1 MLRKEDFL
9 VLGGK
14 VMKFNKIFRMLI
26 LSMALLLLSGCSGK
40 LSIGNDSSYPMTIM
54 DNSGMNVV
62 IEKEPQ
68 KVVSLSPVTT
78 EIIAAVGG
86 IDKLVGKTS
95 YCDYPKEIKDI
106 DEIGDLITV
115 NIEKIVELEPD
126 LVIGSAYLDQG
137 VREQLENAGVT
148 VVTIYT
154 EDSFEGTYK
163 DIETIGKI
171 LGKVK
176 EADKVVADMKT
187 KVETIKEKVAKAKTE
202 PSVYFVVGFG
212 AGGEFTA
219 TGDTFIHEMI
229 EMAGGKNIA
238 YDGVQWSFS
247 LEKIVERNPEQVIYS
262 SVLDKN
268 ELIMSNGF
276 KDLDSI
282 RKGNVFSIEANLIE
296 RTGPRLAE
304 GLEALAKLIHP
315 ELY

>member
-1 MLRKEDFL
+1 MLRKEDFFI
-9 VLGGK
+9 LGGK
-14 VMKFNKIFRMLI
+14 VMKISKIFKMLI
-26 LSMALLLLSGCSGK
+26 LTLAILLMSGCSGK
-40 LSIGNDSSYPMTIM
+40 LSIGNDSSYPMTIK
-54 DNSGMNVV
+54 DNSGMSVV
-62 IEKEPQ
+62 IDKEPE

-78 EIIAAVGG
+78 EIIAAIGG
-86 IDKLVGKTS
+86 LDKLVGRTS
-95 YCDYPKEIKDI
+95 YCDYPKEVKEV

-115 NIEKIVELEPD
+115 NVEKIVELDPD

-137 VREQLENAGVT
+137 VRDQLENAGMT

-171 LGKVK
+171 LGKTKGAAQVVAEMK
-176 EADKVVADMKT
+176 DKV
-187 KVETIKEKVAKAKTE
+187 ESIKEKVAKAKTT

-219 TGDTFIHEMI
+219 TGDTFIHQMI

-247 LEKIVERNPEQVIYS
+247 LEKIVERNPELVIYS
-262 SVLDKN
+262 SMLDKN
-268 ELIMSNGF
+268 ELIRTNGF
-276 KDLDSI
+276 KDLDSVK
-282 RKGNVFSIEANLIE
+282 KGSVLSIEANLIE

-304 GLEALAKLIHP
+304 GLEELAKLIHP

>member
-14 VMKFNKIFRMLI
+14 VMKFNKIFKMLI

-187 KVETIKEKVAKAKTE
+187 KVETIKGKVAKAKTE

>member
-14 VMKFNKIFRMLI
+14 VMKFNKIVKMLVLTLAI
-26 LSMALLLLSGCSGK
+26 LLMSGCSAK
-40 LSIGNDSSYPMTIM
+40 LSIGNDSSYPMTIK
-54 DNSGMNVV
+54 DNSGMSVV
-62 IEKEPQ
+62 IDKEPK

-86 IDKLVGKTS
+86 LDKLVGRTS

-137 VREQLENAGVT
+137 VRDQLENAGIT

-176 EADKVVADMKT
+176 EAEKVVAEMKA
-187 KVETIKEKVAKAKTE
+187 KVESIKDRVAKAKTE

-247 LEKIVERNPEQVIYS
+247 LEKIVERKPELVIYS

-268 ELIMSNGF
+268 ELISSNGF
-276 KDLDSI
+276 KDLDSV
-282 RKGNVFSIEANLIE
+282 KKDSVFSIEANLIE

-304 GLEALAKLIHP
+304 GLEELVKLIHP

>member
-1 MLRKEDFL
+1 
-9 VLGGK
+9 
-14 VMKFNKIFRMLI
+14 MKFNKIFKMLI
-26 LSMALLLLSGCSGK
+26 LSLAILIMSGCSGK
-40 LSIGNDSSYPMTIM
+40 LSIGNDSSYPMTIK
-54 DNSGMNVV
+54 DNSGMSVV
-62 IEKEPQ
+62 INKEPE

-86 IDKLVGKTS
+86 LDKLVGRTS

-137 VREQLENAGVT
+137 VRDQLENAGIT

-176 EADKVVADMKT
+176 EAEKVVAEMKA
-187 KVETIKEKVAKAKTE
+187 KVESIKERVSKAKTE

-247 LEKIVERNPEQVIYS
+247 LEKIVERNPELVIFS

-268 ELIMSNGF
+268 ELISSNGF
-276 KDLDSI
+276 KDLDSV
-282 RKGNVFSIEANLIE
+282 KKSDVFSIEANLIE

-304 GLEALAKLIHP
+304 GLEELVKLIHP

>member
-1 MLRKEDFL
+1 
-9 VLGGK
+9 
-14 VMKFNKIFRMLI
+14 MKFNKIFKMLMLTLAI
-26 LSMALLLLSGCSGK
+26 LLMSGCSGK
-40 LSIGNDSSYPMTIM
+40 LSIGNDSSYPMTIK
-54 DNSGMNVV
+54 DNSGMSVV
-62 IEKEPQ
+62 IDKEPE

-86 IDKLVGKTS
+86 LDKLVGRTS

-137 VREQLENAGVT
+137 VRDQLENAGIT

-176 EADKVVADMKT
+176 EAEKVVAEMKA
-187 KVETIKEKVAKAKTE
+187 KVVSIKERVAKAKTE

-229 EMAGGKNIA
+229 EIAGGKNIA

-247 LEKIVERNPEQVIYS
+247 LEKIVERKPELVIYS

-268 ELIMSNGF
+268 ELISSNGY

-282 RKGNVFSIEANLIE
+282 RNGDVFSIEANLIE

-304 GLEALAKLIHP
+304 GLEELVKLIHP

>member
-1 MLRKEDFL
+1 
-9 VLGGK
+9 
-14 VMKFNKIFRMLI
+14 MKISKIFKMLI
-26 LSMALLLLSGCSGK
+26 LTLAIMLMSGCSGK
-40 LSIGNDSSYPMTIM
+40 LSIGSDSSYPMTIK
-54 DNSGMNVV
+54 DNSGMSVK
-62 IEKEPQ
+62 IDEEPE

-86 IDKLVGKTS
+86 LDKLVGRTS
-95 YCDYPKEIKDI
+95 YCDYPSDVKDI
-106 DEIGDLITV
+106 EEIGDLITV
-115 NIEKIVELEPD
+115 NVEKIVELDPD

-137 VREQLENAGVT
+137 VRDQLENAGMT

-154 EDSFEGTYK
+154 EDSFDGTYK

-171 LGKVK
+171 LGKTN
-176 EADKVVADMKT
+176 EAEKVVSDMKDKV
-187 KVETIKEKVAKAKTE
+187 ENIKAMVDKAKTK

-219 TGDTFIHEMI
+219 TGDTFIHQMI

-238 YDGVQWSFS
+238 YDGTQWSFS
-247 LEKIVERNPEQVIYS
+247 LEKIVERKPELVIYS

-268 ELIMSNGF
+268 ELIRTNGF
-276 KDLDSI
+276 KDLDSV
-282 RKGNVFSIEANLIE
+282 KKDSVFSIEANLIE

-304 GLEALAKLIHP
+304 GLEELVKLIHP

>member
-1 MLRKEDFL
+1 MR
-9 VLGGK
+9 
-14 VMKFNKIFRMLI
+14 FNKIFKMIMLTLAI
-26 LSMALLLLSGCSGK
+26 MLMSGCSAK
-40 LSIGNDSSYPMTIM
+40 LSIGNDSSYPMTIK
-54 DNSGMNVV
+54 DNSGMSVV
-62 IEKEPQ
+62 IDKEPES
-68 KVVSLSPVTT
+68 VVSLSPVTT

-86 IDKLVGKTS
+86 LDKLVGRTS

-106 DEIGDLITV
+106 DEIGDLITI
-115 NIEKIVELEPD
+115 NIEKIVELDPD

-137 VREQLENAGVT
+137 VRDQLENAGLT

-154 EDSFEGTYK
+154 EDSFDGTYK

-176 EADKVVADMKT
+176 EAEKVVADMKS
-187 KVETIKEKVAKAKTE
+187 KVESIKERVAKAKTE

-247 LEKIVERNPEQVIYS
+247 LEKIVERKPELVIYS
-262 SVLDKN
+262 SVLDEN
-268 ELIMSNGF
+268 ELISSNGF

-282 RKGNVFSIEANLIE
+282 RKGDVFSIEANLIE
-296 RTGPRLAE
+296 RTGPRLAD
-304 GLEALAKLIHP
+304 GLEELVKLIHP

>member
-14 VMKFNKIFRMLI
+14 EMKFNKIFKMLI
-26 LSMALLLLSGCSGK
+26 LSLAILIMSGCSGK
-40 LSIGNDSSYPMTIM
+40 LSIGNNSSYPMTIK
-54 DNSGMNVV
+54 DNSGMSVV
-62 IEKEPQ
+62 INKEPE

-86 IDKLVGKTS
+86 LDKLVGRTS

-137 VREQLENAGVT
+137 VRDQLENAGIT

-176 EADKVVADMKT
+176 EAEKVVAEMKA
-187 KVETIKEKVAKAKTE
+187 KVESIKERVSKAKTE

-247 LEKIVERNPEQVIYS
+247 LEKIVERNPELVIFS

-268 ELIMSNGF
+268 ELISSNGF
-276 KDLDSI
+276 KDLDSV
-282 RKGNVFSIEANLIE
+282 KKSDVFSIEANLIE

-304 GLEALAKLIHP
+304 GLEELVKLIHP

>member
-1 MLRKEDFL
+1 
-9 VLGGK
+9 
-14 VMKFNKIFRMLI
+14 MKFNKILKMIILTLVIML
-26 LSMALLLLSGCSGK
+26 MTGCSGK
-40 LSIGNDSSYPMTIM
+40 LSIGNDSSYPLNIK
-54 DNSGMNVV
+54 DNSGMNIL
-62 IEKEPQ
+62 IEKEPK

-86 IDKLVGKTS
+86 LDKLVGRTS
-95 YCDYPKEIKDI
+95 YCDYPKEVKDI

-115 NIEKIVELEPD
+115 NIEKIVELDPD

-137 VREQLENAGVT
+137 VRDQLENAGIT

-163 DIETIGKI
+163 DIETIGRI

-176 EADKVVADMKT
+176 EADKVVAAMKNR
-187 KVETIKEKVAKAKTE
+187 VESIKERVAKAKTE

-219 TGDTFIHEMI
+219 TGDTFINEMI
-229 EMAGGKNIA
+229 DMAGGINIA
-238 YDGVQWSFS
+238 KDGVQWSFS
-247 LEKIVERNPEQVIYS
+247 LEKIVERKPEIIIYS

-268 ELIMSNGF
+268 ELIRSNGF

-282 RKGNVFSIEANLIE
+282 KKGDVYSIEANLIE

-304 GLEALAKLIHP
+304 GLEELVKIIHP

>member
-1 MLRKEDFL
+1 MR
-9 VLGGK
+9 
-14 VMKFNKIFRMLI
+14 FNKIFKMIMITLAIML
-26 LSMALLLLSGCSGK
+26 MSGCSAK
-40 LSIGNDSSYPMTIM
+40 LSIGNDSSYPMTIK
-54 DNSGMNVV
+54 DNSGMSVV
-62 IEKEPQ
+62 IDKEPE

-86 IDKLVGKTS
+86 LDKLVGRTS

-115 NIEKIVELEPD
+115 NIEKIVELDPD

-137 VREQLENAGVT
+137 VRNQLENAGLT

-154 EDSFEGTYK
+154 EDSFDGTYK

-176 EADKVVADMKT
+176 EAEKVVADMKS
-187 KVETIKEKVAKAKTE
+187 KVESIKERVAKAKTE

-247 LEKIVERNPEQVIYS
+247 LEKIVERKPDLVIYS
-262 SVLDKN
+262 SVLDEN
-268 ELIMSNGF
+268 ELISSNGF

-282 RKGNVFSIEANLIE
+282 RKGDVFSIEANLIE
-296 RTGPRLAE
+296 RTGPRLAD
-304 GLEALAKLIHP
+304 GLEELVKLIHP

>member
-1 MLRKEDFL
+1 
-9 VLGGK
+9 
-14 VMKFNKIFRMLI
+14 MKFNKIFKMLI
-26 LSMALLLLSGCSGK
+26 LSLAILIMSGCSGK
-40 LSIGNDSSYPMTIM
+40 LSIGNNSSYPMTIK
-54 DNSGMNVV
+54 DNSGMSVV
-62 IEKEPQ
+62 INKEPE

-86 IDKLVGKTS
+86 LDKLVGRTS

-137 VREQLENAGVT
+137 VRDQLENAGIT

-176 EADKVVADMKT
+176 EAEKVVAEMKA
-187 KVETIKEKVAKAKTE
+187 KVESIKERVSKAKTE

-247 LEKIVERNPEQVIYS
+247 LEKIVERNPELVIFS

-268 ELIMSNGF
+268 ELISSNGF
-276 KDLDSI
+276 KDLDSV
-282 RKGNVFSIEANLIE
+282 KKSDVFSIEANLIE

-304 GLEALAKLIHP
+304 GLEELVKLIHP

>member
-14 VMKFNKIFRMLI
+14 VMKFNKIVKMLVLTLAI
-26 LSMALLLLSGCSGK
+26 LLMSGCSAK
-40 LSIGNDSSYPMTIM
+40 LSIGNDSSYPMTIK
-54 DNSGMNVV
+54 DNSGMSVV
-62 IEKEPQ
+62 IDKEPK

-86 IDKLVGKTS
+86 LDKLVGRTS

-106 DEIGDLITV
+106 EEIGDLITV

-137 VREQLENAGVT
+137 VRDQLENAGIT

-176 EADKVVADMKT
+176 EAEKVVAEMKA
-187 KVETIKEKVAKAKTE
+187 KVESIKDRVAKAKTE

-247 LEKIVERNPEQVIYS
+247 LEKIVERKPELVIYS

-268 ELIMSNGF
+268 ELISSNGF
-276 KDLDSI
+276 KDLDSV
-282 RKGNVFSIEANLIE
+282 KKDSVFSIEANLIE

-304 GLEALAKLIHP
+304 GLEELVKLIHP

>member
-1 MLRKEDFL
+1 
-9 VLGGK
+9 
-14 VMKFNKIFRMLI
+14 MKFNKIFKMIMLTLAI
-26 LSMALLLLSGCSGK
+26 MLMSGCSAK
-40 LSIGNDSSYPMTIM
+40 LSIGNDSSYPMTIK
-54 DNSGMNVV
+54 DNSGMSVV
-62 IEKEPQ
+62 IDKEPES
-68 KVVSLSPVTT
+68 VVSLSPVTT

-86 IDKLVGKTS
+86 LDKLVGRTS
-95 YCDYPKEIKDI
+95 YCDYPEEIKDI

-115 NIEKIVELEPD
+115 NIEKIVELDPD

-137 VREQLENAGVT
+137 VRDQLENAGLT

-154 EDSFEGTYK
+154 EDSFDGTYK

-176 EADKVVADMKT
+176 EAEKVVADMKS
-187 KVETIKEKVAKAKTE
+187 KVESIKERVAKAKTE

-247 LEKIVERNPEQVIYS
+247 LEKIVERKPGLVIYS
-262 SVLDKN
+262 SVLDEN
-268 ELIMSNGF
+268 ELINSNGF

-282 RKGNVFSIEANLIE
+282 RKGDVFSIEANLIE
-296 RTGPRLAE
+296 RTGPRLAD
-304 GLEALAKLIHP
+304 GLEELVKLIHP

>member
-1 MLRKEDFL
+1 
-9 VLGGK
+9 
-14 VMKFNKIFRMLI
+14 MKISRIFKMLI
-26 LSMALLLLSGCSGK
+26 LTLAVLLLSGCNGK
-40 LSIGNDSSYPMTIM
+40 LSTGNDSSYPMTIK
-54 DNSGMNVV
+54 DNSGMSVV
-62 IEKEPQ
+62 IDKEPQ

-86 IDKLVGKTS
+86 IDKLVGRTS
-95 YCDYPKEIKDI
+95 YCDYPSKVKDI

-115 NIEKIVELEPD
+115 NIEKIVELDPD

-137 VREQLENAGVT
+137 VREQLENAGIT

-171 LGKVK
+171 LGETKNA
-176 EADKVVADMKT
+176 ENIVAGMKS
-187 KVETIKEKVAKAKTE
+187 KVESIKENVAKAKTT

-247 LEKIVERNPEQVIYS
+247 LEKIVERNPELVIYS
-262 SVLDKN
+262 SMLDKN
-268 ELIMSNGF
+268 ELIRTNGF
-276 KDLDSI
+276 KDLDSVK
-282 RKGNVFSIEANLIE
+282 KGSVLSIEANLIE

-304 GLEALAKLIHP
+304 GLEELAKLIHP

>member
-1 MLRKEDFL
+1 MR
-9 VLGGK
+9 
-14 VMKFNKIFRMLI
+14 FNKIFKMIMLTLAI
-26 LSMALLLLSGCSGK
+26 LLMSGCSAK
-40 LSIGNDSSYPMTIM
+40 LSLGDDSSYPMTIK
-54 DNSGMNVV
+54 DNSGMSVV
-62 IEKEPQ
+62 IDKEPE

-86 IDKLVGKTS
+86 LDKLVGRTS
-95 YCDYPKEIKDI
+95 YCDYPMEIKDI

-115 NIEKIVELEPD
+115 NIEKIVELDPD
-126 LVIGSAYLDQG
+126 LIIGSAYLDQG
-137 VREQLENAGVT
+137 VRDQLENAGLT

-154 EDSFEGTYK
+154 EDSFDGTYK

-187 KVETIKEKVAKAKTE
+187 KVKNIKSKVAKAKTK

-219 TGDTFIHEMI
+219 TGDTFINEMI

-247 LEKIVERNPEQVIYS
+247 LEKIVERKPELVIYS

-268 ELIMSNGF
+268 ELVSSNGF
-276 KDLDSI
+276 RDLDSI

-304 GLEALAKLIHP
+304 GLEALVKLIHP

>member
-1 MLRKEDFL
+1 MR
-9 VLGGK
+9 
-14 VMKFNKIFRMLI
+14 FNKIFKMIMLTLAI
-26 LSMALLLLSGCSGK
+26 MLMSGCSAK
-40 LSIGNDSSYPMTIM
+40 LSIGNDSSYPMTIK
-54 DNSGMNVV
+54 DNSGMSVV
-62 IEKEPQ
+62 IDKEPES
-68 KVVSLSPVTT
+68 VVSLSPVTT

-86 IDKLVGKTS
+86 LDKLVGRTS
-95 YCDYPKEIKDI
+95 YCDYPKEIKNI
-106 DEIGDLITV
+106 DEIGDLITI
-115 NIEKIVELEPD
+115 NIEKIVELDPD

-137 VREQLENAGVT
+137 VRDQLENAGLT

-154 EDSFEGTYK
+154 EDSFDGTYK

-176 EADKVVADMKT
+176 EAEKVVADMKS
-187 KVETIKEKVAKAKTE
+187 KVESIKERVAKAKTE

-247 LEKIVERNPEQVIYS
+247 LEKIVERKPELVIYS
-262 SVLDKN
+262 SVLDEN
-268 ELIMSNGF
+268 ELISSNGL

-282 RKGNVFSIEANLIE
+282 RKGDVFSIEANLIE
-296 RTGPRLAE
+296 RTGPRLAD
-304 GLEALAKLIHP
+304 GLEELVKLIHP

>member
-14 VMKFNKIFRMLI
+14 VMKFNRIFRMLI

>member
-1 MLRKEDFL
+1 MR
-9 VLGGK
+9 
-14 VMKFNKIFRMLI
+14 FNKIFKMIMLTLAI
-26 LSMALLLLSGCSGK
+26 MLMSGCSAK
-40 LSIGNDSSYPMTIM
+40 LSIGNDSSYPMTIK
-54 DNSGMNVV
+54 DNSGMSVV
-62 IEKEPQ
+62 IDKEPES
-68 KVVSLSPVTT
+68 VVSLSPVTT

-86 IDKLVGKTS
+86 LDKLVGRTS
-95 YCDYPKEIKDI
+95 YCDYPKEIKNI
-106 DEIGDLITV
+106 DEIGDLITI
-115 NIEKIVELEPD
+115 NIEKIVELDPD

-137 VREQLENAGVT
+137 VRDQLENAGLT

-154 EDSFEGTYK
+154 EDSFDGTYK

-176 EADKVVADMKT
+176 EAEKVVADMKS
-187 KVETIKEKVAKAKTE
+187 KVESIKERVAKAKTE

-247 LEKIVERNPEQVIYS
+247 LEKIVERKPELVIYS
-262 SVLDKN
+262 SVLDEN
-268 ELIMSNGF
+268 ELISSNGF

-282 RKGNVFSIEANLIE
+282 RKGDVFSIEANLIE
-296 RTGPRLAE
+296 RTGPRLAD
-304 GLEALAKLIHP
+304 GLEELVKLIHP